1 MKTLRIGTIATV
13 VCGGITLG
21 LAQSARAD
29 LIVNGGFE
37 ATTGSTTGGQLG
49 YNVNA
54 TGWSTTGYNFLFTP
68 GTADTTGTVGS
79 DGALYLWGPGNGSA
93 NGLPATSPAGGNYV
107 AADGAYEQGPITQTL
122 SGLTVGAQYN
132 VSFYYAGA
140 QQHGYTG
147 ANTEQWQVSFGSST
161 QDTPVLNNASEGFT
175 GWQSESFTFT
185 ADATSDVLA
194 FLAIG
199 TPPTGVPPFSL
210 LDGVTANEVPP
221 VPTPE
226 PSSLIGGGLV
236 LLALGG
242 SAIRSFRKQ
251 KQA

>member
-1 MKTLRIGTIATV
+1 MKNLSKVLIATALF
-13 VCGGITLG
+13 GGLSLG
-21 LAQSARAD
+21 LAPAARAD

-37 ATTGSTTGGQLG
+37 TTTGSSSGGQLG

-68 GTADTTGTVGS
+68 GSADTTGVTGS
-79 DGALYLWGPGNGSA
+79 DGNLQLWGPGNGSA

-107 AADGAYEQGPITQTL
+107 AADGAYEVGAINQTL
-122 SGLTVGAQYN
+122 SGLTVGAQYT

-140 QQHGYTG
+140 QQEGVNFT
-147 ANTEQWQVSFGSST
+147 APTTEAWQVSFGSST
-161 QDTPVLNNASEGFT
+161 QTTPVLNNAGKGFT
-175 GWQSESFTFT
+175 GWQSETFTFT
-185 ADATSDVLA
+185 ADNTSDVLS
-194 FLAIG
+194 FLAEG
-199 TPPTGVPPFSL
+199 TPSGVPPFSL
-210 LDGVTANEVPP
+210 LDGVDVEPAV

-236 LLALGG
+236 VLALAG
-242 SAIRSFRKQ
+242 SSLRKFRQQ